1 MFIFIIAFYKLTSLV
16 QNKFIDIALSEVHE
30 FEGYYIFLRKDG
42 IMQLQFEDGF
52 NGDVEHARN
61 MTKTFRKIV
70 PEGRVRVLVI
80 YQEDNT
86 FTKEAREY
94 IASDEVSMVVRAD
107 ALIIRGLALTIIG
120 NGYLRINK
128 PKRPTRLFTSPD
140 AGLKWLEQFK

>member
-1 MFIFIIAFYKLTSLV
+1 MSLK
-16 QNKFIDIALSEVHE
+16 QNKFKDIALSEIHE
-30 FEGYYIFLRKDG
+30 FDGYFIFLRKDD

-61 MTKTFRKIV
+61 MIKTFRKIV
-70 PEGRVRVLVI
+70 PVGRVRALVI

-94 IASDEVSMVVRAD
+94 IASDEVSLIVKAD
-107 ALIIRGLALTIIG
+107 ALIMRGLALTIIG

-128 PKRPTRLFTSPD
+128 PKRPTRLFTNPD